1 VAESLSQV
9 IVQLSLKTF
18 KVDVT
23 GVSTGLEESSMSGI
37 STTNKSL
44 VLPVLLPSQA
54 ALLET

>member
-1 VAESLSQV
+1 V